1 MAVGRSGGVGSPRDV
16 VAVGLGSNLGDR
28 LDHLVAGMR
37 DLGESMAI
45 LACSSVYESQAVGD
59 RDQGPFLNLV
69 LLGTTERDPLELLA
83 AAAEVEARSG
93 RRRTRRWGPRTL
105 DVDLILWGD
114 RILDLPDLKVP
125 HPRWME
131 RSFVLAPLAEV
142 GPDLVDPESGRPVA
156 EIWEE
161 RRSVLEPA
169 VIRYPPPSLPEP
181 AGHGANRGGG
191 DPRVPRGIG

>member
-1 MAVGRSGGVGSPRDV
+1 MEVGHPGGAGSHEEV

-37 DLGESMAI
+37 SLSEAMAI
-45 LACSSVYESQAVGD
+45 AACSSVYESQAVGD

-83 AAAEVEARSG
+83 AGALAETLSG

-114 RILDLPDLKVP
+114 RILDRPDLTVP
-125 HPRWME
+125 HPRWTE
-131 RSFVLAPLAEV
+131 RAFVLAPLAEV
-142 GPDLVDPESGRPVA
+142 GPDLIDPESGRSVA
-156 EIWEE
+156 ELWEE
-161 RRSVLEPA
+161 RRPVLEPA
-169 VIRYPPPSLPEP
+169 VIRYPPPPLPEP
-181 AGHGANRGGG
+181 VGQGVDPGGQDPAGRTG
-191 DPRVPRGIG
+191 